1 MARIVYN
8 PSDSVP
14 PGWYRIGPH
23 ESLHVGG
30 IVLARLPA
38 DAAALAA
45 QRGYP
50 SEHIPLL
57 KRIGA
62 MSPQQVCI
70 EKHIVRIDGMPVA
83 GVYATDGR
91 GRPLLPWQPCRRRH
105 DGELFLLSASHP
117 ASFDSR
123 HFGPVAASAV
133 IGSAHHWARKLRD
146 FGDDV
151 RLMAPQ
157 FARPYVETNKNR
169 AEGASCHN
177 FLVTAPDISLKMKWS
192 RIVW

>member
-1 MARIVYN
+1 MSTRRVAVALLTSLGIAALAWPSLHTSMARIIYN

-14 PGWYRIGPH
+14 PGWYRIGPP
-23 ESLHVGG
+23 ESLRVGS

-45 QRGYP
+45 RRGYLP
-50 SEHIPLL
+50 ERIPLL

-83 GVYATDGR
+83 GVHATDGR
-91 GRPLLPWQPCRRRH
+91 GRPLSAWQQCRRLH
-105 DGELFLLSASHP
+105 DGELFLLSATNQ

-123 HFGPVAASAV
+123 YFGPVAVSTV
-133 IGSAHHWARKLRD
+133 IGSAQPLW
-146 FGDDV
+146 
-151 RLMAPQ
+151 
-157 FARPYVETNKNR
+157 T
-169 AEGASCHN
+169 
-177 FLVTAPDISLKMKWS
+177 WS
-192 RIVW
+192 TP